1 MNLPVTPMAGV
12 RTVREL
18 VLFRIK
24 GKKRKQKYPPFI
36 DTPEFPQLF
45 DLPTNIQSCR
55 SITSGPAHLTS
66 KEKCQKYWHHQH
78 KTHAASND
86 QDVGLSVALP
96 KYRQGDWLNDI
107 ISEGY
112 PGIHLTPRMPSSYQ
126 QCHYILW
133 YSFWYVSKSK
143 QTKSSKS
150 SVTFPLIPKA
160 F

>member
-86 QDVGLSVALP
+86 QDVGLSVICQNTGKVIGWMTSSLKGTLGYISP
-96 KYRQGDWLNDI
+96 QGCLLVTNNVITSYGILSDMSPSQNKLKVLN
-107 ISEGY
+107 
-112 PGIHLTPRMPSSYQ
+112 Q
-126 QCHYILW
+126 
-133 YSFWYVSKSK
+133 V
-143 QTKSSKS
+143 
-150 SVTFPLIPKA
+150 
-160 F
+160 